1 MTRNVVIAFIEN
13 IYVYEDN
20 RIEINLK
27 YRDEYET
34 IIDYLY
40 NNRLIVFSLEQYKN
54 TEIVKQMRMARRVV
68 RVELVD
74 TPNK

>member
-1 MTRNVVIAFIEN
+1 MELDIFVNDILNLFQDYKIEKH
-13 IYVYEDN
+13 N

-54 TEIVKQMRMARRVV
+54 AEIVKQMRMATKR
-68 RVELVD
+68 
-74 TPNK
+74 

>member
-27 YRDEYET
+27 YQDDYET

-54 TEIVKQMRMARRVV
+54 AEIVKQMRRARRVV
-68 RVELVD
+68 
-74 TPNK
+74 